1 MEHEPLLLP
10 QSKTKLLWC
19 WMAFQYLLL
28 PQLVSLAAGLLFPA
42 VSDSFVNFLHH
53 LSSFLGVFLI
63 LRVYLRDSFR
73 WAATHPKRCASVC
86 VLSLAVYYA
95 ATWAVSL
102 AIAHLEP
109 TFANRNDETIF
120 RLRQEGLAWTAIS
133 TIFLAPLSEE
143 CLFRGLIFGQTLK
156 KSRMGAYALSAVC
169 FALIHVMGY
178 LGTYTPLQLVLSL
191 VQYLPAGLVLAWSYE
206 KSGTIAAPILI
217 HMTINA
223 VSMVQII

>member
-1 MEHEPLLLP
+1 MEHEPLLP

-28 PQLVSLAAGLLFPA
+28 PQLVSVTLG
-42 VSDSFVNFLHH
+42 VICSDALVNFVYH
-53 LSSFLGVFLI
+53 LLSFLGVFLI
-63 LRVYLRDSFR
+63 LGESLPSDFR
-73 WAATHPKRCASVC
+73 RAAAHPKRCVLVC
-86 VLSLAVYYA
+86 VLSLMVYYA
-95 ATWAVSL
+95 ASWVVTVVIVRL
-102 AIAHLEP
+102 DP
-109 TFANRNDETIF
+109 GFANRNNETILL
-120 RLRQEGLAWTAIS
+120 LRQEGLLLTALF

-191 VQYLPAGLVLAWSYE
+191 VQYLPAGLILAWSYE
-206 KSGTIAAPILI
+206 KSGTIAVPILI
-217 HMTINA
+217 HMIVNA
-223 VSMVQII
+223 ISMVQII

>member
-19 WMAFQYLLL
+19 WTAFQYLLL
-28 PQLVSLAAGLLFPA
+28 PRLVSVTLG
-42 VSDSFVNFLHH
+42 VVCSDALVNFVYH
-53 LSSFLGVFLI
+53 LLSFLGVFLI
-63 LRVYLRDSFR
+63 LRESLPSAFR
-73 WAATHPKRCASVC
+73 RAAAHPKRCLLVC
-86 VLSLAVYYA
+86 VLSLMVYYA
-95 ATWAVSL
+95 AAWAVTA
-102 AIAHLEP
+102 AIRQLEP
-109 TFANRNDETIF
+109 AFSNRNDAAVLL
-120 RLRQEGLAWTAIS
+120 LRRDGLVLTAIS

-156 KSRMGAYALSAVC
+156 RSRMGAYALSAVC

-191 VQYLPAGLVLAWSYE
+191 VQYLPAGLVLAWSFE
-206 KSGTIAAPILI
+206 KTGTIAAPILI

-223 VSMVQII
+223 ISMVQIL

>member
-1 MEHEPLLLP
+1 MEHAPLLLP

-28 PQLVSLAAGLLFPA
+28 PQLVSVTLG
-42 VSDSFVNFLHH
+42 VVCSDALVNFVYH
-53 LSSFLGVFLI
+53 LLSFLGVFLI
-63 LRVYLRDSFR
+63 LREHLPSAFR
-73 WAATHPKRCASVC
+73 RAAAHPKRCVLVC
-86 VLSLAVYYA
+86 VLSLMVYYA
-95 ATWAVSL
+95 AAWAVTA
-102 AIAHLEP
+102 AIRQLEP
-109 TFANRNDETIF
+109 AFSNRNDGAILL
-120 RLRQEGLAWTAIS
+120 LRRDGLVLTAIS

-191 VQYLPAGLVLAWSYE
+191 VQYLPAGLILAWSYE
-206 KSGTIAAPILI
+206 KSGTIAVPILI

-223 VSMVQII
+223 ISMVQIL

>member
-28 PQLVSLAAGLLFPA
+28 PQLVSVTLG
-42 VSDSFVNFLHH
+42 VVCSDALVNFVYH
-53 LSSFLGVFLI
+53 LLSFLGVFLI
-63 LRVYLRDSFR
+63 LREHLPSAFR
-73 WAATHPKRCASVC
+73 RAAAHPKRCVLVC
-86 VLSLAVYYA
+86 VLSLMVYYA
-95 ATWAVSL
+95 AAWAVTA
-102 AIAHLEP
+102 AIRQLEP
-109 TFANRNDETIF
+109 AFSNRNDGAVLL
-120 RLRQEGLAWTAIS
+120 LRRDGLVLTAIS

-191 VQYLPAGLVLAWSYE
+191 VQYLPAGLILAWSYE
-206 KSGTIAAPILI
+206 KSGTIAVPILI

-223 VSMVQII
+223 ISMVQIL